1 MERMFQIE
9 GRRTSRSKGL
19 GAKVLLRGVQLSV
32 AVKGGGWR
40 GRQGA
45 WVRSLCVLP
54 RGLAWPAPCC
64 VTCCT
69 LRGWS
74 LGLGSDSSTTITEF
88 CRTPVFSAVRRGSSW
103 HPLPAFSVQG
113 ESGAQPRACV

>member
-9 GRRTSRSKGL
+9 DRTMSRSKGL
-19 GAKVLLRGVQLSV
+19 GAKILLRGVQLRV
-32 AVKGGGWR
+32 AVKVRGWR

-45 WVRSLCVLP
+45 WGMEPVCPAEGL
-54 RGLAWPAPCC
+54 GLARPVLCDVLYIQGA
-64 VTCCT
+64 V
-69 LRGWS
+69 

-88 CRTPVFSAVRRGSSW
+88 CQTPVFSAVRRGSSW
-103 HPLPAFSVQG
+103 HLLPAFSVQG